1 MANQKIVNG
10 QVYTE
15 TYDEPGTY
23 MLGTKSKSRSESGRL
38 YSGSQLD
45 QKLSDQNQLSAY
57 NAQTLAQAATQ
68 NLSANA
74 ANKLS
79 ELLSNPS
86 SIESQP
92 GYQWAYNQGLEAV
105 NRTAAAKGQLGSGNR
120 LYDLT
125 KYGQGLAS
133 QQYGNTVSQL
143 GNLINKTPI
152 TNVPYTTTSIYGGA
166 SLPQQSLNLGGVY

>member
-15 TYDEPGTY
+15 TYDSPGTY
-23 MLGTKSKSRSESGRL
+23 MLGATAKSRNDYGSL
-38 YSGSQLD
+38 YSGSTLD
-45 QKLSDQNQLSAY
+45 QKLSVENQRSAY
-57 NAQTLAQAATQ
+57 DQQTKAQAATQ
-68 NLSANA
+68 GLYTNA

-79 ELLSNPS
+79 ALLSNPS

-92 GYQWAYNQGLEAV
+92 GYQFAYNQGLEAV
-105 NRTAAAKGQLGSGNR
+105 NRTAAAKGMLGSGNR
-120 LYDLT
+120 LYELT

-143 GNLINKTPI
+143 SNLINKTSVM
-152 TNVPYTTTSIYGGA
+152 NVPYQTTSIYGGA
-166 SLPQQSLNLGGVY
+166 SGPQQQISLSGVY